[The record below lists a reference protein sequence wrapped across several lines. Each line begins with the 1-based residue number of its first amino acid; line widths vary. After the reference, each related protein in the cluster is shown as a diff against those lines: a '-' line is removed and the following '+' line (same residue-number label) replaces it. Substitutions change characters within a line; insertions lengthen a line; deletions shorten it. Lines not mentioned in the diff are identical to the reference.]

1 MNFRNRGLNHRS
13 HGKVAVLK
21 TKLAL
26 GSIVCDTAKK
36 TVFPCKCQLLLE
48 DVLPSLTDVLFFFFS
63 FFSLFLLSLFL
74 IVPHV

>member
-1 MNFRNRGLNHRS
+1 M
-13 HGKVAVLK
+13 AVLK